1 MWTTRTRVGLWL
13 WRCISLARSRLCL
26 YLSEPGCYQRK
37 LWKGK
42 YSFCLWCSGSY
53 PGFCVFQA
61 SYQFI
66 EYIPGQ
72 YVTFQRLVFSGHS
85 PKSSHGRRWLPG
97 STQPSEHLFA
107 LSLSLL
113 KISEKLIQS
122 CFTQS
127 CFICL
132 YLSRNT
138 YSTFNGYSCILSML
152 TSNVFLHIYILLLA
166 LWYMRTFS

>member
-26 YLSEPGCYQRK
+26 YLPEPGCHQRK

-53 PGFCVFQA
+53 PVFCVFQA

-72 YVTFQRLVFSGHS
+72 YATFQRLVFSDHP
-85 PKSSHGRRWLPG
+85 PKSSHERRWLPG
-97 STQPSEHLFA
+97 STCLHDTY
-107 LSLSLL
+107 LL
-113 KISEKLIQS
+113 
-122 CFTQS
+122 
-127 CFICL
+127 CL
-132 YLSRNT
+132 YLFLRSLENWLSPVLLSPVL
-138 YSTFNGYSCILSML
+138 YASTCLE
-152 TSNVFLHIYILLLA
+152 IYTLLLMVTPA
-166 LWYMRTFS
+166 F